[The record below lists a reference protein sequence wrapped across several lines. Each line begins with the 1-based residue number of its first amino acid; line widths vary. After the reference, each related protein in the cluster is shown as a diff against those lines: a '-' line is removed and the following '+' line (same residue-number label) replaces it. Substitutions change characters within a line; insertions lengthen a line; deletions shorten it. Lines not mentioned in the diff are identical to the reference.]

1 MIYHVTECEAV
12 KMTIDANNST
22 SPDRYGPWRVPETSS
37 MYPNI
42 GQHVSADRASDMRRT
57 LFQYSPIKEIV
68 ISK

>member
-22 SPDRYGPWRVPETSS
+22 SPDRYGPCRVPEISN

-42 GQHVSADRASDMRRT
+42 GQHVSAETASEMSRT
-57 LFQYSPIKEIV
+57 LFQYSPIK
-68 ISK
+68 